1 MTVCH
6 VHFSKERETVMAEEM
21 LDRAQISNDL
31 KWDLSAVFESQEAFE
46 AASEQ
51 LPKDVDAFSERYNG
65 KIDSAETAIEAIKDY
80 EDLIA
85 AASHIGQYGRL
96 PVSVDIFDSEAQ
108 QQARHVSNVLAG
120 VSAKLSFFKSQIE
133 DLDETTLDEI
143 VKKESTYQAFVR
155 GIKASK
161 KAKLDPKVEEA
172 LAQLN
177 PTLGAF
183 SEIFEQARSADADY
197 GTFEVDGKTY
207 PLSFVLYEEVYMYH
221 EDPKVRRASY
231 DKFSK
236 VLGHYQNVVATAYY
250 THVQKEKTLAT
261 MRGYDSV
268 FDYLLE
274 SQEVDQDLYHRQIDM
289 IMTDFAPVMRKYITH
304 LKEEH
309 GLEKMTYADLKVD
322 LDPEYSTP
330 VTIEESKDLVKEA
343 LAPLGQDYVDLI
355 LRAYPERWVDFAQ
368 NKGKRSGAFC
378 STTYGKHP
386 YVMMSW
392 TDQLSDAYTLFHELG
407 HAGQGVL
414 SNENNPLTSARPSLY
429 LIEGPSTFNE
439 LLLTD
444 YLQNKTDDPRMERNV
459 LSKMISKTYFHNF
472 VTHLLEA
479 AYQRE
484 VYRLVDAGKSFNAK
498 KLSELKRAVLEE
510 FWGDSVE
517 LEAGAELTW
526 MRQIHYYMGL
536 YPYTY
541 SAGLT
546 IATQAF
552 LKIKSGEEPVDG
564 WLEFLALGGQ
574 KVPAE
579 ATLVAGVD
587 ITTDKPLSETINYLD
602 ESVDRIIELSNE
614 LNKA

>member
-1 MTVCH
+1 
-6 VHFSKERETVMAEEM
+6 MAEEM
-21 LDRAQISNDL
+21 KDRNQISDDL
-31 KWDLSAVFESQEAFE
+31 KWDLSAVFESKEAFE
-46 AASEQ
+46 EASEQ
-51 LPKDVDAFSERYNG
+51 LPKDVDAFSERFNG
-65 KIDSAETAIEAIKDY
+65 KIDSAETAVQAIKEY
-80 EDLIA
+80 EEIVA
-85 AASHIGQYGRL
+85 SASHIGQYGRL

-120 VSAKLSFFKSQIE
+120 VSAKLSFFQSQIE
-133 DLDETTLDEI
+133 DLDDSTLNDI
-143 VKKESTYQAFVR
+143 VEKEPTYQAFVR

-197 GTFEVDGKTY
+197 GTFEVDGQTY

-221 EDPKVRRASY
+221 EDPKIRRAAY
-231 DKFSK
+231 DKFSQ
-236 VLGHYQNVVATAYY
+236 VLGQYQNVVATAYY

-261 MRGYDSV
+261 MRGYDSM

-289 IMTDFAPVMRKYITH
+289 IMNDFAPVMRKYITH
-304 LKEEH
+304 VKEEH

-330 VTIEESKDLVKEA
+330 VTIEDSKELVKEA
-343 LAPLGQDYVDLI
+343 LAPLGEDYVNLI

-444 YLQNKTDDPRMERNV
+444 YLQNKTEDPRMERNV

-498 KLSELKRAVLEE
+498 KLSELKRSVLEQ
-510 FWGDSVE
+510 FWGDAVE
-517 LEAGAELTW
+517 LEPGAELTW

-579 ATLVAGVD
+579 ATKVAGVD